1 MARQI
6 LVVEDEALIADAIA
20 ARLRSEGHEVRV
32 AGDGPTG
39 VAYAERFEP
48 DLVILDLMLP
58 GLDGLEVCRQIQ
70 RERHVPVLMLTARDD
85 ETDLVIG
92 LAVGADDYLT
102 KPFSMRELVA
112 RVQALLRRL
121 DALAGRTQ
129 PKVLHLDDEIEIDL
143 DARRVRQRGEVVHLT
158 PTEFDLLVGL
168 AERPGRVLTRERL
181 LVDVWGYRDG
191 SGARTVDS
199 HVRALRRKLGDGVVR
214 TVHGVGYALG
224 ETGADANLDP
234 DVDVDVD
241 VDVDGDGDPEAE
253 ADVAP

>member
-1 MARQI
+1 MSRRI
-6 LVVEDEALIADAIA
+6 LVVEDEALIADAVG
-20 ARLRSEGHEVRV
+20 ARLRSEGHEVQL
-32 AGDGPTG
+32 AADGPAG
-39 VAYAERFEP
+39 VAHAARWQP

-58 GLDGLEVCRQIQ
+58 GLDGLEVCRLIQ

-112 RVQALLRRL
+112 RVQALFRRI
-121 DALAGRTQ
+121 DALAGVAATKLLQ
-129 PKVLHLDDEIEIDL
+129 LDDEIEIDV
-143 DARRVRQRGEVVHLT
+143 DARRVRQAGEVIHLT
-158 PTEFDLLVGL
+158 PTEFELLVCM

-181 LVDVWGYRDG
+181 LADVWGYRDG

-224 ETGADANLDP
+224 ESDEP
-234 DVDVDVD
+234 D
-241 VDVDGDGDPEAE
+241 DGG
-253 ADVAP
+253 

>member
-32 AGDGPTG
+32 ASDGPSG

-129 PKVLHLDDEIEIDL
+129 PKALHLDDDIEIDL
-143 DARRVRQRGEVVHLT
+143 DARRVRQHGEVIHLT

-224 ETGADANLDP
+224 EATDEAVESVEPVDAADGAEAADAP
-234 DVDVDVD
+234 
-241 VDVDGDGDPEAE
+241 
-253 ADVAP
+253 

>member
-1 MARQI
+1 MARRI

-20 ARLRSEGHEVRV
+20 ARLRNEGFEVQL
-32 AGDGPTG
+32 AADGPSG

-58 GLDGLEVCRQIQ
+58 GLDGLEVCRRIQ
-70 RERHVPVLMLTARDD
+70 HDRHVPVMMLTARDD
-85 ETDLVIG
+85 ETDLVVG

-112 RVQALLRRL
+112 RAQALLRRV
-121 DALAGRTQ
+121 DALAGRAAAPT
-129 PKVLHLDDEIEIDL
+129 LRLDDDIEIDTEG
-143 DARRVRQRGEVVHLT
+143 RRVRQRGEAVHLT
-158 PTEFDLLVGL
+158 PTEFDLLVGF
-168 AERPGRVLTRERL
+168 AERPGKVLTRERL

-224 ETGADANLDP
+224 EPAD
-234 DVDVDVD
+234 
-241 VDVDGDGDPEAE
+241 EE
-253 ADVAP
+253 S